1 MYSFLRITEEVH
13 LGNTLRDESIQQVL
27 GDVVAQLRR
36 ISWGGRLDRW
46 NKEDTTR
53 EISAIM

>member
-1 MYSFLRITEEVH
+1 MYSFFTEEVH
-13 LGNTLRDESIQQVL
+13 PGNGLQDEPIQQVL

-36 ISWGGRLDRW
+36 NLLGRLEDRW
-46 NKEDTTR
+46 NKEGMTR